1 MTDFQQDGTDGL
13 PKGSLFEGL
22 DAEPK
27 PSASPSQGA
36 NSPPPLSEAPQAKS
50 YDENDFSP
58 PKGSLFEGLDQEK
71 LDREEPGFWATL
83 ASHGAANAV
92 PFAGAIAGAE
102 TGGIGGLA
110 VGGPIGGFVGAIGGG
125 LAGAYGASKVQAA
138 TLGQLPAETQKSIS
152 DYLEK
157 GENAHWWAATIGE
170 NVPLLL
176 TFKPSLGAG
185 MAKAGEG
192 ASRLQQIA
200 ASGFGHAAANGVVV
214 GGIPV
219 VQSYITGDPLDWQK
233 WAVNTTLG
241 TIFSSPYSYMQRF
254 GIGVSGYRSL
264 QEAAEKNHA
273 PPPEL
278 QADIERGKNP
288 ANVTVNRILEEGVW
302 DHEGVY
308 AGTEKPI
315 EEIQSDRAE
324 QRRKELTPFQRNVYG
339 AAHDENKD
347 LFDRWHAV
355 QREIDEY
362 LPHVAATEEAGI
374 TGIAPS
380 LANHLRDAMQERDEL
395 APHVRAALR
404 DADTKAQGRFS
415 PDLFLRAEE
424 RGGEQPAVPGD
435 EAAGEPPVSGA
446 AEPPPLAP
454 DTQAAYDRIAADF
467 SKRLVEGGRLEES
480 ARMGGHLVAHQVINR
495 AAWMGEDPWAFY
507 EREGYQVRA
516 RGGEAPPPKP
526 APEPVP
532 HAATV
537 DDVRSRLEEMR
548 GEPSEA
554 TPAPQPTAAAAE
566 QAPAE
571 EPKNPAPL
579 TPQSAWEALAAS
591 SPDRDE
597 FLERVNKSYVKGKY
611 NRTGTPQRAR
621 AFQEWE
627 PGNLVDVGFTKGL
640 LAVEKIVS
648 GPDKGGWRMLGKPD
662 ADGKSQ
668 EYIKPP
674 HGGMQKGEK
683 VDFLETTKA
692 LRETAQEPASIPE
705 AKPEVKE
712 LEPAPEPTPEPP
724 AQPAAAE
731 EPINEIN
738 VKPKRVITR
747 KFPSLFEMLASEGG
761 LAPTNE
767 LKAVLD
773 GNPFIPGFGRLIREG
788 GRTLEDGLRSAK
800 DLGYMHDEG
809 EFGEGELKVAVND
822 LLDKIREESHGSKIY
837 SAHDHA
843 EMQAEQARKD
853 AKQYDKDHKAAVKA
867 LKKAPALKADAEW
880 SPEPEIMDRAAHL
893 MAQDEWL
900 TPYEAY
906 QDALF
911 ERTRDQ
917 IEGFDQ
923 DEGIHNAVVAETGEI
938 PGWDHAVAE
947 PWVSEPW
954 LNARAGDPHGEAGGL
969 REGVPGEGG
978 REAGGAGGEHAPA
991 TEAVL
996 AQRGEPAFEPGAE
1009 GKPQQLIPGVK
1020 PVTDRERAELAV
1032 GKPLTGGNAPPPE
1045 GGLFDE
1051 NARNQQE
1058 LFQRQTPPFDWTPG
1072 GGSKTVKIGDTT
1084 LDYGIARDGK
1094 TGEVIRVTTDPS
1106 ARGQGSARAAMEAL
1120 INKADSE
1127 GTTLF
1132 LNSEPMGK
1140 GGLSKAKLDAFYKSL
1155 GFVKNMGRN
1164 KDFTSTAE
1172 FVRQSQEPQELF
1184 QKGKSTLGGID
1195 VSQVP
1200 YRIFFDPKANE
1211 TTIVHELWHGFFQ
1224 DMRRDLDHPNAPQQ
1238 LKDDY
1243 KALIDWLKPKE
1254 EGKIS
1259 RQEHEKVA
1267 RAGEIYAMTGAAPTR
1282 ALARIFDK
1290 FREWMSSIYRAVRP
1304 GKELSPT
1311 EGLMASTRK
1320 GERPPELT
1328 DAARKVFDRWFTG
1341 YGDRPIISET
1351 EAFGRTIHDEHE
1363 LDLERAKQAP
1373 HEAVAIAQHA
1383 EGELDRHVQETP
1395 ESIRLEAGTAGA
1407 RPPEPVSEGGVERPG
1422 SAEIGANRPEPVKAS
1437 GGVGA
1442 GSGPVPSR
1450 LGEHE
1455 DDTGGTRGKPTT
1467 ALDIATRPS
1476 SEGFREPAEPDFTD
1490 KAGNLKKDW
1499 TTRDDDIWD
1508 TIAENHK
1515 NDPGIATPGR
1525 RTDKEVDDIVHSF
1538 GIPSHELADGIL
1550 DKINNRLKEEDI
1562 QLLKT
1567 YFTNVASEVK
1577 RLSDVYEKDPTNENL
1592 RDHLIAKARM
1602 TEIQNAMMSATA
1614 QSGRNLRTFSRMKDI
1629 LSKITNDMTPEL
1641 FQQQLMEAT
1650 GKTAR
1655 QLKSEVAQLHA
1666 TKTPEEVARITAR
1679 LPTLGGALED
1689 FWKGNI
1695 LSGLT
1700 TVSRIFC
1707 GQGTGLINQLVER
1720 QLAGL
1725 ISEAR
1730 QAIPGLARPEGVE
1743 RVRLGE
1749 AAAAAKGV
1757 GSNVGTAYK
1766 AALHGLMG
1774 EGVSLPG
1781 EEPGETP
1788 FAHGRVT
1795 PMADVGNTT
1804 TKAAIYASY
1813 QGIRDA
1819 FKTYDHL
1826 SAGEKGAILDLAFNT
1841 PGSRVPDVQ
1850 IGPVNIPIGQ
1860 ANMLMSK
1867 THAAMHAAWR
1877 VGGFAMEIHGQ
1888 AYRQAAMELDA
1899 GKIQPG
1905 DFDGRVD
1912 YWTRNPTEQMV
1923 ANARDTANIAG
1934 GVGIKEEVTGGPLI
1948 GMAREADKWV
1958 IGGNNW
1964 YGGFRP
1970 AGFIMPFRRIMT
1982 ALMVEGLQKR
1992 TPLGLFSGGVRNDI
2006 MGKNG
2011 AVRQDLALSRMAM
2024 GTAITMLAGYE
2035 ALNGNITGAEPAD
2048 PKLREAFYRMGY
2060 QPYSFRMPGGHNWIS
2075 YKGILG
2081 PASLYMGL
2089 AADTAR
2095 AAHALNH
2102 GETAEAFNYALEGFF
2117 HNILDESMM
2126 RGVSDFAK
2134 VFDPR
2139 TWTEHGA
2146 TTRYVESVTSGF
2158 IPFSSLANN
2167 IRQYQDPY
2175 RRHVQTFAD
2184 YMANRV
2190 PYSSQTLAPEID
2202 VWGRP
2207 TQNAQSLIPM
2217 TAIRMSTETRDP
2229 VDAKLAKIGYFPAR
2243 AKDTHQGEKLS
2254 PEQYVFFATLR
2265 GQTAR
2270 GMVEKLV
2277 NSPQFDRMSTDE
2289 QHQELKKRFGSAT
2302 TMAWAATSQKW
2313 PALSQQATIKKHQ
2326 DRERKTENFNLI
2338 APSGEND

>member
-1 MTDFQQDGTDGL
+1 MTDETPQNTDQYGF
-13 PKGSLFEGL
+13 PKDSIFASQEKTVSPVPSEKDEAGQSLFEKPLASETDQYGF
-22 DAEPK
+22 PK
-27 PSASPSQGA
+27 DSIFA
-36 NSPPPLSEAPQAKS
+36 NV
-50 YDENDFSP
+50 
-58 PKGSLFEGLDQEK
+58 EGRK

-83 ASHGAANAV
+83 ASHGAASAV
-92 PFAGAIAGAE
+92 PFAGAIAGAQ
-102 TGGIGGLA
+102 TGGIGGFA

-138 TLGQLPAETQKSIS
+138 VLSQLPADTQKSIS

-157 GENAHWWAATIGE
+157 GEHAHEWGAILGD
-170 NVPLLL
+170 NVPLFL
-176 TFKPSLGAG
+176 TFKPSFGGG

-200 ASGFGHAAANGVVV
+200 ASGLGHAAANGVVV

-233 WAVNTTLG
+233 WTVNTTLG
-241 TIFSSPYSYMQRF
+241 TVLSSPWSYMQRF
-254 GIGVSGYRSL
+254 GVGVSGYRSL
-264 QEAAEKNHA
+264 QEAAEKGHA
-273 PPPEL
+273 PPPDL
-278 QADIERGKNP
+278 QADIERGTNP
-288 ANVTVNRILEEGVW
+288 ANVTINRILEEGVW

-308 AGTEKPI
+308 LGTEKPI
-315 EEIQSDRAE
+315 EEIQADRAE
-324 QRRKELTPFQRNVYG
+324 QRRNELTPFQRNVYG
-339 AAHDENKD
+339 AARDENKD
-347 LFDRWHAV
+347 LFDRWHAI

-380 LANHLRDAMQERDEL
+380 LANHLREAMAERDEL
-395 APHVRAALR
+395 APQVRAALR
-404 DADTKAQGRFS
+404 DANTKAQGRFS
-415 PDLFLRAEE
+415 PDLLLRAEE
-424 RGGEQPAVPGD
+424 RGGTEPAPAESGFIGE
-435 EAAGEPPVSGA
+435 EAKSPTPA

-454 DTQAAYDRIAADF
+454 ETQAAYDRIAADF
-467 SKRLVEGGRLEES
+467 AERLKAGGHPEES

-507 EREGYQVRA
+507 QREGYQVRA
-516 RGGEAPPPKP
+516 RGGEAPPTPPP
-526 APEPVP
+526 AP
-532 HAATV
+532 HAETV
-537 DDVRSRLEEMR
+537 DDIRSRLGEMR
-548 GEPSEA
+548 GEDPA
-554 TPAPQPTAAAAE
+554 AADAPQ
-566 QAPAE
+566 

-579 TPQSAWEALAAS
+579 TAQDAWE
-591 SPDRDE
+591 
-597 FLERVNKSYVKGKY
+597 
-611 NRTGTPQRAR
+611 
-621 AFQEWE
+621 
-627 PGNLVDVGFTKGL
+627 
-640 LAVEKIVS
+640 
-648 GPDKGGWRMLGKPD
+648 
-662 ADGKSQ
+662 
-668 EYIKPP
+668 
-674 HGGMQKGEK
+674 
-683 VDFLETTKA
+683 
-692 LRETAQEPASIPE
+692 PA
-705 AKPEVKE
+705 
-712 LEPAPEPTPEPP
+712 
-724 AQPAAAE
+724 
-731 EPINEIN
+731 EPIKEIK
-738 VKPKRVITR
+738 VKPKRTITR

-761 LAPTNE
+761 LAPHPD
-767 LKAVLD
+767 LKAITD
-773 GNPFIPGFGRLIREG
+773 KNPFIPGFGRMIRQN
-788 GRTLEDGLRSAK
+788 GRSLDDALRAAV
-800 DLGYMHDEG
+800 DLGYLHEPG
-809 EFGEGELKVAVND
+809 ETEGELKLGIND
-822 LLDKIREESHGSKIY
+822 LLDKIREESHGNKVY
-837 SAHDHA
+837 SAHDHEARIA
-843 EMQAEQARKD
+843 EETARQS
-853 AKQYDKDHKAAVKA
+853 KQYDKDFKAATKT
-867 LKKAPALKADAEW
+867 LKNEPSLKADEEW

-1009 GKPQQLIPGVK
+1009 GKPQQLIPGVA
-1020 PVTDRERAELAV
+1020 PVTDRERAELAA

-1058 LFQRQTPPFDWTPG
+1058 LFQ
-1072 GGSKTVKIGDTT
+1072 
-1084 LDYGIARDGK
+1084 
-1094 TGEVIRVTTDPS
+1094 
-1106 ARGQGSARAAMEAL
+1106 
-1120 INKADSE
+1120 
-1127 GTTLF
+1127 
-1132 LNSEPMGK
+1132 
-1140 GGLSKAKLDAFYKSL
+1140 
-1155 GFVKNMGRN
+1155 
-1164 KDFTSTAE
+1164 
-1172 FVRQSQEPQELF
+1172 
-1184 QKGKSTLGGID
+1184 KGKSTLGSID

-1200 YRIFFDPKANE
+1200 YRIFFDPSAGE
-1211 TTIVHELWHGFFQ
+1211 HTIVHELWHGFHE
-1224 DMRRDLDHPNAPQQ
+1224 DMRRDLAHSKCPQQ

-1243 KALIDWLKPKE
+1243 VELMKWLDPKLAKDEAKVDALRKQVQEKPE
-1254 EGKIS
+1254 SLTLTTNE
-1259 RQEHEKVA
+1259 REKVA
-1267 RAGEIYAMTGAAPTR
+1267 RAGEIYAMTGAAPTP
-1282 ALARIFDK
+1282 ALGRIFEK
-1290 FREWMSSIYRAVRP
+1290 FREWISAIYRAVRP
-1304 GKELSPT
+1304 DPVK
-1311 EGLMASTRK
+1311 GLMASTK
-1320 GERPPELT
+1320 KAERPPEMT

-1341 YGDRPIISET
+1341 YGEHPIISEP
-1351 EAFGRTIHDEHE
+1351 EMGGRTIHDEHE

-1373 HEAVAIAQHA
+1373 HEAVAIAEHA
-1383 EGELDRHVQETP
+1383 EGELEKHVKDAP
-1395 ESIRLEAGTAGA
+1395 EAIRLETGTASA
-1407 RPPEPVSEGGVERPG
+1407 RPTEPVAEGGVERPG
-1422 SAEIGANRPEPVKAS
+1422 GAKAGETRAEPVKAG

-1442 GSGPVPSR
+1442 GSGPVPAR
-1450 LGEHE
+1450 PGKPEE
-1455 DDTGGTRGKPTT
+1455 DTGGLRGKPTT
-1467 ALDIATRPS
+1467 ALDIATRPA
-1476 SEGFREPAEPDFTD
+1476 SEGFRKPAEPDFTD

-1499 TTRDDDIWD
+1499 TTRDDNIWD
-1508 TIAENHK
+1508 TIVENYK
-1515 NDPGIATPGR
+1515 NEPGIATPGR

-1577 RLSDVYEKDPTNENL
+1577 RLADVYEKDPTNENL

-1602 TEIQNAMMSATA
+1602 TEIQNAMMTATA
-1614 QSGRNLRTFSRMKDI
+1614 QSGRNLRTFRVMKDI
-1629 LSKITNDMTPEL
+1629 LNQITNDMPPEL

-1655 QLKSEVAQLHA
+1655 QIRSEVAQLHA

-1707 GQGTGLINQLVER
+1707 GQGTGLVNQLVER

-1757 GSNVGTAYK
+1757 GSNVGLAYK

-1774 EGVSLPG
+1774 EGVALPG

-1795 PMADVGNTT
+1795 PLSDVGNTT
-1804 TKAAIYASY
+1804 TKSALYASY

-1841 PGSRVPDVQ
+1841 PGSRVPDIQ

-1934 GVGIKEEVTGGPLI
+1934 GVGIKKETTSGPLSEI
-1948 GMAREADKWV
+1948 GRAADKIV

-1992 TPLGLFSGGVRNDI
+1992 TPLGLFSEGVRNDI

-2011 AVRQDLALSRMAM
+2011 AVRQDLAVSRMAM

-2035 ALNGNITGAEPAD
+2035 ALNGNITGAEPSD
-2048 PKLREAFYRMGY
+2048 PKQREAFYRMGY
-2060 QPYSFRMPGGHNWIS
+2060 QPYAFRVPGGHNWIS

-2089 AADTAR
+2089 AADMAR
-2095 AAHALNH
+2095 SAHALNH
-2102 GETAEAFNYALEGFF
+2102 GETAEAVNYALEGFF

-2126 RGVSDFAK
+2126 RGVSDFAHLL
-2134 VFDPR
+2134 DPR
-2139 TWTEHGA
+2139 SYTDGGQA
-2146 TTRYVESVTSGF
+2146 KRYVENLSSGL

-2190 PYSSQTLAPEID
+2190 PYASQTLAPEID

-2207 TQNAQSLIPM
+2207 TRGVQSLIPM

-2243 AKDTHQGEKLS
+2243 AKDTNQGEKLS

-2265 GQTAR
+2265 GQIAR
-2270 GMVEKLV
+2270 GMVEKYV
-2277 NSPQFDRMSTDE
+2277 NSPEFDKKAVEE
-2289 QHQELKKRFGSAT
+2289 QHNKLRSLFGSAT

-2338 APSGEND
+2338 SPSGENE